1 MEPDV
6 NNIISE
12 LLEQNKKL
20 QLELAML
27 KALGA
32 QQEQLNKQMEQ
43 SKNIPPEALEM
54 LSKLDIR

>member
-32 QQEQLNKQMEQ
+32 QQEQMNKQLEQ